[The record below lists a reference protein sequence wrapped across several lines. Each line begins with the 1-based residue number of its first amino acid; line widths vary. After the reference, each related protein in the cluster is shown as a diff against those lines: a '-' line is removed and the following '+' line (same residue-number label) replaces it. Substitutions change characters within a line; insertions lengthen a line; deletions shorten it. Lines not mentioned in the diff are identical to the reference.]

1 MHDEKS
7 KPPTENALQ
16 RIDKPLYRGLRAAV
30 AAIPGVGG
38 SMSVI
43 IESEIS
49 KRQSERVELLMERI
63 DELEKSFGRE
73 HLSNDEV
80 EDELLLRAVLHV
92 RNSTEFSRTRILAN
106 CLFIKR
112 SEDADGVLR
121 SHLLEL
127 AGTLTVLELAILR
140 SIQENR
146 GGQEIQSSDLAHA
159 LHRID
164 LADGA
169 TAEVREYARGHLKQM
184 LLVDTEGDHEF
195 LTGVGELLASA
206 VY

>member
-1 MHDEKS
+1 MHDEHA
-7 KPPTENALQ
+7 KPPKEYALQ

-63 DELEKSFGRE
+63 EELENSFNRG
-73 HLSNDEV
+73 HLLNNEV
-80 EDELLLRAVLHV
+80 EDDLLLRAVLHV
-92 RNSTEFSRTRILAN
+92 RNSTEFSRARLLAN
-106 CLFIKR
+106 CLFVKK

-127 AGTLTVLELAILR
+127 ASTLTVLELAILK
-140 SIQENR
+140 SIQGR
-146 GGQEIQSSDLAHA
+146 RSGQETQGSELAHA